1 MSIEK
6 DPQENAKA
14 AQQAANQNELHD
26 QQDHMY
32 LNKENDPDQR
42 TDQAQELEQEQEQHL
57 DHEQDDVLAPHLTL
71 DSETNANIEVKGKD
85 AEDND
90 DQAQGT
96 GDHQPDEEEDG
107 AIESDAANQN
117 EDKPSATAD
126 ETTLDAP
133 EPDAE
138 LPAPKPKSKRKKK
151 AGKTA
156 EVLKPV
162 KILHMVFDQ
171 AGGEQIKQSFELEPA
186 NAGDILYIEDNYSLG
201 PVADLSEA
209 EGWQARKNWWQSVLG
224 LPEDVQPEVMRSD
237 KMKLHQLFQQLEEDE
252 DTVLWIWM
260 GQNERDVA
268 GYYYIISYL
277 MEFQGRIN
285 VLYLNNLPF
294 IDEKGHIFYPK
305 QLSEIQ
311 PKEFVKAARLA
322 RVVTLSEFE
331 LDPEEWDKLSK
342 SPGPVRLLEGGKKL
356 SARENDYYD
365 KIILD
370 QLGSATMKLSKL
382 LGLLTSKAK
391 LGVPEYYIIWRI
403 KSLIETAQVIS
414 QGEFEKGPKNV
425 SLKATQ
431 GQLFVELNPEES
443 EEGDGV

>member
-6 DPQENAKA
+6 DPQGNPKS
-14 AQQAANQNELHD
+14 AQQAANQDEQHD
-26 QQDHMY
+26 HIY
-32 LNKENDPDQR
+32 LNKENDLDQH
-42 TDQAQELEQEQEQHL
+42 TDQAQELELEQNL
-57 DHEQDDVLAPHLTL
+57 DYEQDDALDPHLTL
-71 DSETNANIEVKGKD
+71 DSETNSTSEAEDMD

-90 DQAQGT
+90 VQTQVASDQQPGEQG
-96 GDHQPDEEEDG
+96 E
-107 AIESDAANQN
+107 AIESDTTNQN
-117 EDKPSATAD
+117 DDKSSSYPDEDIM
-126 ETTLDAP
+126 DAS
-133 EPDAE
+133 ELDAE

-209 EGWQARKNWWQSVLG
+209 EGWQSRKNWWQSVLD
-224 LPEDVQPEVMRSD
+224 LPEDAQPEVMRSD
-237 KMKLHQLFQQLEEDE
+237 KMKLHQLFQQLEEEE

-342 SPGPVRLLEGGKKL
+342 SPGAVRLLEGGKKL

-370 QLGSATMKLSKL
+370 QLGSATMKLSRL

-391 LGVPEYYIIWRI
+391 LGVPEYYLIWRI

-414 QGEFEKGPKNV
+414 QGEFEKGAKNV

-431 GQLFVELNPEES
+431 GQLFVELNPEEG
-443 EEGDGV
+443 EEGDGA